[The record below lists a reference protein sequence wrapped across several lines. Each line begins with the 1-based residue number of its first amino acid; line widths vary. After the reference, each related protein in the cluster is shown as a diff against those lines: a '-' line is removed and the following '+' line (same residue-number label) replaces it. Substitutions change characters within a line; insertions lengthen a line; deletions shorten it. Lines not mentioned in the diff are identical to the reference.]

1 MKKIL
6 IAAFALTALAVAACA
21 PVAPLPGVPTGE
33 CSARGLG
40 DLVGR
45 YATSALVNRAK
56 RRAGASV
63 ARVLRPGQVVTM
75 EYLNGRLNVNVDGKN
90 RVKSFT
96 CG

>member
-1 MKKIL
+1 MKKGL
-6 IAAFALTALAVAACA
+6 VVAFALTMFAVAACA

-33 CSARGLG
+33 CSAKGL
-40 DLVGR
+40 DNMVGR
-45 YATSALVNRAK
+45 LATPSLVNSAK

-63 ARVLRPGQVVTM
+63 VRVLKPGQIVTM
-75 EYLNGRLNVNVDGKN
+75 EYLNGRLNVNVDEKN

>member
-1 MKKIL
+1 MKKAVIV
-6 IAAFALTALAVAACA
+6 AFALTMFVVAACA

-33 CSARGLG
+33 CSAKGL
-40 DLVGR
+40 DNMVGAA
-45 YATSALVNRAK
+45 ATPSLVNRAK

-63 ARVLRPGQVVTM
+63 VRVLKPGQIVTM
-75 EYLNGRLNVNVDGKN
+75 EFLSGRLNVNVDEKN

>member
-1 MKKIL
+1 MKKAL
-6 IAAFALTALAVAACA
+6 IAAFSLAMVVVAACA

-33 CSARGLG
+33 CSANGLG

-45 YATSALVNRAK
+45 YATPQLVNRAK

-63 ARVLRPGQVVTM
+63 ARVLRPGQAVTM
-75 EYLNGRLNVNVDGKN
+75 EYLNGRLNVNVDEKN
-90 RVKSFT
+90 RVKSFN

>member
-6 IAAFALTALAVAACA
+6 IAAFTLTALAVAACA

-33 CSARGLG
+33 CSASGLG
-40 DLVGR
+40 NLVGR
-45 YATSALVNRAK
+45 FATPSLVNRAK
-56 RRAGASV
+56 HRARASV
-63 ARVLRPGQVVTM
+63 ARILRPGQVVTM
-75 EYLNGRLNVNVDGKN
+75 EYLNGRLNVNVDEKN

>member
-6 IAAFALTALAVAACA
+6 IVAFALTIFAVAACA

-33 CSARGLG
+33 CSASGLG
-40 DLVGR
+40 NLVGVA
-45 YATSALVNRAK
+45 ATPSLVNRAK

-63 ARVLRPGQVVTM
+63 ARVLKPGQIVTM
-75 EYLNGRLNVNVDGKN
+75 EYLNGRLNVNVDDRN
-90 RVKSFT
+90 RVKSFS

>member
-1 MKKIL
+1 MKKAL
-6 IAAFALTALAVAACA
+6 LAAALALTSCA

-33 CSARGLG
+33 CSANGLG
-40 DLVGR
+40 NLVGGP
-45 YATSALVNRAK
+45 ATPALVNRAK

-63 ARVLRPGQVVTM
+63 VRVLKPGQIVTM
-75 EYLNGRLNVNVDGKN
+75 EYLNGRLNVNVDDRN

>member
-1 MKKIL
+1 MKKVL
-6 IAAFALTALAVAACA
+6 IVAFALTIFAVAACA

-33 CSARGLG
+33 CSAKGLG
-40 DLVGR
+40 DLLGH
-45 YATSALVNRAK
+45 YATPSLVNRAK

-63 ARVLRPGQVVTM
+63 ARILRPGQVVTM
-75 EYLNGRLNVNVDGKN
+75 EYLNGRLNVNVDDRN

>member
-1 MKKIL
+1 MKKSLAAAFVL
-6 IAAFALTALAVAACA
+6 IAFAIAACA
-21 PVAPLPGVPTGE
+21 PVAPLPGMPTGE
-33 CSARGLG
+33 CSAKGLG

-45 YATSALVNRAK
+45 YATPALVSRAK

-63 ARVLRPGQVVTM
+63 ARVLRPGQIVTM
-75 EYLNGRLNVNVDGKN
+75 EYLNGRLNVNVDEKN

>member
-1 MKKIL
+1 MKKVL
-6 IAAFALTALAVAACA
+6 IVAFALTSCA

-33 CSARGLG
+33 CSASGLG
-40 DLVGR
+40 NLVGAA
-45 YATSALVNRAK
+45 ATPSLVNRAK

-63 ARVLRPGQVVTM
+63 VRVLKPGQIVTM
-75 EYLNGRLNVNVDGKN
+75 EYLNGRLNVNVDDRN

>member
-1 MKKIL
+1 MKKVL
-6 IAAFALTALAVAACA
+6 IVAFTLTMFAVASCA

-33 CSARGLG
+33 CSAKGLENLIG
-40 DLVGR
+40 AA
-45 YATSALVNRAK
+45 ATPSLVNRAK

-63 ARVLRPGQVVTM
+63 VRVLKPGQIVTM
-75 EYLNGRLNVNVDGKN
+75 EYLNGRLNVNVDEKN

>member
-1 MKKIL
+1 MTKRL
-6 IAAFALTALAVAACA
+6 IAAFALTAFAVAACA

-33 CSARGLG
+33 CSAKGLG

-45 YATSALVNRAK
+45 YATPSLVDRAK
-56 RRAGASV
+56 RQAGASV

-75 EYLNGRLNVNVDGKN
+75 EYLNGRLNVNVDEKN
-90 RVKSFT
+90 RVKSFG

>member
-1 MKKIL
+1 MKKSL
-6 IAAFALTALAVAACA
+6 IVAFALTMFVEAACA

-33 CSARGLG
+33 CSAKGLG

-45 YATSALVNRAK
+45 IATPSLVNRAK

-63 ARVLRPGQVVTM
+63 VRVLKPGQIVTM
-75 EYLNGRLNVNVDGKN
+75 EYLNGRLNVNVDEKN